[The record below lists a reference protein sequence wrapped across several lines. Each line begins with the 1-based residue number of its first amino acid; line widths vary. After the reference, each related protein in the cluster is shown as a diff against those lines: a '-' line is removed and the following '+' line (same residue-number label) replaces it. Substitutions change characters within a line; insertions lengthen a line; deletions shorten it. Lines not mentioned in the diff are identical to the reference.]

1 MAAHTQ
7 ATQASTWLF
16 PLAAL
21 ALYGL
26 AAGGVLAPAVVGIV
40 LLPVLFGAV
49 FAAVHHAEVIGARVG
64 EPFGTLVLSLAVTAI
79 EVALIA
85 SVMLGDTP
93 KPALARDTVFAV
105 VMIVANG
112 VVGGCIL
119 IGGLKHGEQ
128 GFRVTG
134 ASAYLMVLIALS
146 VMTLVM
152 PNYTETA
159 VGPVYSTAQL
169 AFVSAATLALYAVF
183 LYIQTIRHREHFL
196 PLSQEGEEQHA
207 RPDGRQTAIS
217 AVVLVVALC
226 GVILLSKPFASLA
239 GLAVTYAGAPEAV
252 IGVLVAML
260 VLLPELAT
268 ALRAALADRLQQ
280 SINLAL
286 GSSLATIGLTMP
298 AVAATSFVL
307 GTPLVLGLSAKETT
321 LLALSIVISMLTFGT
336 GRTNILAGFVHLVL
350 FATFVFLTVVP

>member
-146 VMTLVM
+146 VLTLVL

-159 VGPVYSTAQL
+159 AGPVYAPAQL
-169 AFVSAATLALYAVF
+169 AFVSVATLALYAVF

-196 PLSQEGEEQHA
+196 PLSQEGEEEHA